1 MGIFMN
7 NANDGRRCDELLSE
21 SIWAIGRRIRTI
33 RGTSGDWSLRTS
45 ELLSTT
51 LRRVLVA
58 SEEGSMELPRDRFFG
73 LVNAVVRGA
82 IVDRIR
88 RLTVHRKA
96 VRILQQR
103 CASAHAME
111 NSHEPSS
118 SATSVQNPLECNE
131 EAQALLASMTESDR
145 ELISARMACETWQQA
160 ADRLGIS
167 VDLAR
172 QRWRNLR
179 MRMQR
184 STV

>member
-1 MGIFMN
+1 MN
-7 NANDGRRCDELLSE
+7 NANDGRRCDEMLSE

-111 NSHEPSS
+111 NSRAPSS
-118 SATSVQNPLECNE
+118 SATSILKFTN
-131 EAQALLASMTESDR
+131 S
-145 ELISARMACETWQQA
+145 
-160 ADRLGIS
+160 G
-167 VDLAR
+167 
-172 QRWRNLR
+172 
-179 MRMQR
+179 
-184 STV
+184 